1 MAFCWS
7 LQPIRKRLT
16 IKDKPREEHYTKPVL
31 MPYQT
36 LQKYIKSGMFYYK
49 GLRERKQ
56 KMDSS
61 MLVDIKKIITGLT
74 GYMYNHQWKKIR
86 VQSRKKN
93 HKKYLMNICA

>member
-1 MAFCWS
+1 
-7 LQPIRKRLT
+7 
-16 IKDKPREEHYTKPVL
+16 

-36 LQKYIKSGMFYYK
+36 LQKIYK
-49 GLRERKQ
+49 KWDVLLQGTSRKET

-74 GYMYNHQWKKIR
+74 GYMYNHQWKKNPSTK
-86 VQSRKKN
+86 QKKN